1 MIEETVWMLRYCKH
15 NFLPLR
21 QFLKWSREISA
32 WTKFWNSYN
41 QYNKIAL
48 PESKVKTD
56 YLYPCLGDD
65 TAETELEP
73 IYFYQDAWAFEKIV
87 EAKPECHFDVGSQ
100 NKFVALLSKVF
111 PVTMVDIRPLSLPL
125 NTIKFVKGSILELP
139 FEDGSIESLSSL
151 CVVEHIGL
159 GRYGDPLDPLG
170 TEKAVK
176 ELKRVVKP
184 GGNLYVS
191 LPVDDENRTYFNAH
205 RAFSEEYISKLFDQ
219 FELIEAR
226 YIYGNEFGEKLK
238 SGFGT
243 GCYHFR
249 RLATD

>member
-1 MIEETVWMLRYCKH
+1 MLKETIWMLRHTKH
-15 NFLPLR
+15 VFSPFR
-21 QFLKWSREISA
+21 QISS
-32 WTKFWNSYN
+32 WKSGIEGWIRFWNTYNRYN
-41 QYNKIAL
+41 QLASPENRNK
-48 PESKVKTD
+48 PE

-65 TAETELEP
+65 TAETAIEP
-73 IYFYQDAWAFEKIV
+73 TYFYQDSWAFEKIV
-87 EAKPECHFDVGSQ
+87 NANPSCHFDVGSQ

-111 PVTMVDIRPLSLPL
+111 SVTMVDIRPLSLPL
-125 NTIKFVKGSILELP
+125 DTLKFVTGSILELP

-170 TEKAVK
+170 TEKAVA

-191 LPVDDENRTYFNAH
+191 LPLDDENRTYFNAH
-205 RAFSEEYISKLFDQ
+205 RAFSEEYILKLFDQ

-226 YIYGNEFGEKLK
+226 YIYGNDFGETMKA
-238 SGFGT
+238 GFGT

-249 RLATD
+249 RLSN